1 MLCGE
6 ACGARLRIC
15 WGINGMF
22 VAGDGP
28 RELPL
33 VGCLFFFIVSKSGA
47 FTGPF
52 TVADVILALVG
63 NVSEVPSRALLDN
76 FDGFATGWA
85 DAYPGVLGS
94 ADNSAGSGSGLASG
108 GVALNNDN
116 RESWWRFLG
125 FGCSGTKLGPTGGD

>member
-1 MLCGE
+1 
-6 ACGARLRIC
+6 
-15 WGINGMF
+15 MF

-47 FTGPF
+47 FTGPL
-52 TVADVILALVG
+52 TVADVIFVRVG
-63 NVSEVPSRALLDN
+63 NVLEAPRRASLGN
-76 FDGFATGWA
+76 FDGGPTKCA

-108 GVALNNDN
+108 GVAVNNDN
-116 RESWWRFLG
+116 KESWWTFLG